1 MNKIIKTE
9 NGYQLVTETGETF
22 ECSTWFEKKT
32 NAWHIVVPK
41 EAREICGRTYIRE
54 KYLENKDEY
63 LFETKT
69 EHREGMSYGG
79 WKSRM
84 TEEEKQQWLE
94 CEKLMETI
102 KQNCMNRQPVELT
115 ETEKLER
122 EIKKLQEKLAKA
134 QAQA

>member
-9 NGYQLVTETGETF
+9 TGYQLITETGETF
-22 ECSTWFEKKT
+22 NCSTWFEKKT

-54 KYLENKDEY
+54 KYLEDKDEY